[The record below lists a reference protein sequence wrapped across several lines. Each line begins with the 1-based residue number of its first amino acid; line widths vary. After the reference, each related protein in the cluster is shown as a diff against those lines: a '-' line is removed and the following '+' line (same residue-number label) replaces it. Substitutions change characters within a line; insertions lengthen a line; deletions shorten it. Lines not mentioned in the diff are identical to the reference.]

1 VNIGHQAAILMLAIN
16 KKIDADQNRQSHH
29 AGGRQVNIGKSGRN
43 NLVKK
48 NGEPSVRCK
57 QPASIDTLKKG
68 PS

>member
-48 NGEPSVRCK
+48 TVNRPCAASNQRPS
-57 QPASIDTLKKG
+57 IL
-68 PS
+68 